1 MVSASPAS
9 LSSADDWLFCVTLCT
24 MAGFREHLCTFLLL
38 GLPASVRS
46 AGSGHLRQLAETYTM
61 NCNADVGFPWFPAMI
76 NALLPHANTNCS
88 ANPPGSIFEL
98 LAGHTQEGSAQC
110 EASYA
115 GMNAAFTPHSN
126 NYGLDITA
134 ILNDVPAGY
143 TADVPLGIRCAV
155 TCAPYMDF
163 REYGCPIPPSLSVHP
178 APAVSFNPHSPT
190 MGGFGTAG
198 STRAMAMSRDGR
210 RVGVGDA
217 NGNVRVYDLENGN
230 EFIIGGSYFTMSQDQ
245 PNQRPGF
252 GHALAFSDDARVLYV
267 TSIGDLDTSYA
278 ETEGFGYTGTMH
290 GFVYVFRYVDSAEG
304 YRAHTSQFDNY
315 NEQTNMFG
323 HSIATNYNG
332 QRVAFGSPCVLN
344 YNYYYNEGFVQ
355 TVFYHDSNLL
365 NSDIYRITGDNNGD
379 EFGCA
384 VAMNRLGSLLAV
396 GICGLEKVQMYNFSD
411 TSSSWIPMGSA
422 ILGSTHGMTGVGF
435 GSALA
440 LDWDGFTLAVGT
452 RGNHDSMIGNQAIV
466 FDWNANTNAWDKR
479 GDAFTNAPSLDASFF
494 TTGVSLQGE
503 NIDNVNPPPCTVAL
517 SADGQT
523 FAFGAPGGD
532 YAQVFGWYGNEWK
545 QMGGNGGA
553 GDLTGDVGGRGGWAV
568 ELSYNGHQVVSLSP
582 SGDGGT
588 GSVDVYDAVIAPSP
602 PPLPPLPP
610 PQSPP
615 PPPPPQEGATNA
627 LSHARLYTHSRRS
640 RVTAI
645 VMPRG
650 RASTARSWLR
660 RQ

>member
-9 LSSADDWLFCVTLCT
+9 LSSADDWLFCVTFCT

-46 AGSGHLRQLAETYTM
+46 AGSGHLRQLAETYTA
-61 NCNADVGFPWFPAMI
+61 NCNADVGFPWFPAMVTVGGYSLVP
-76 NALLPHANTNCS
+76 NVNTNCD
-88 ANPPGSIFEL
+88 ADPAGSIFQV
-98 LAGHTQEGSAQC
+98 LAGHLQEGADEC
-110 EASYA
+110 DATYAALYASWLPYA
-115 GMNAAFTPHSN
+115 NQA
-126 NYGLDITA
+126 GLDVSV

-178 APAVSFNPHSPT
+178 APAVSFNPQSWAAT
-190 MGGFGTAG
+190 ATSTTIGGFGTTG

-230 EFIIGGSYFTMSQDQ
+230 DFIIGDLYFAMSQNQ
-245 PNQRPGF
+245 PNQRQGF

-267 TSIGDLDTSYA
+267 TSIGDLDLSYA
-278 ETEGFGYTGTMH
+278 HTHGFGYTGTMH
-290 GFVYVFRYVDSAEG
+290 GFVYVFTYMNAQQG
-304 YRAHTSQFDNY
+304 YRAHTSQFDGE

-332 QRVAFGSPCVLN
+332 QRVAFGAPCLLN
-344 YNYYYNEGFVQ
+344 YNYNWNEGFVK
-355 TVFYHDSNLL
+355 TVFYHDEGLGA
-365 NSDIYRITGDNNGD
+365 SDTHRITGDNNGD

-396 GICGLEKVQMYNFSD
+396 GICGLEKVQMYNFSN

-422 ILGSTHGMTGVGF
+422 ILGSAHNMIGVGF

-452 RGNHDSMIGNQAIV
+452 RGNHGSVIGNQAIG

-494 TTGVSLQGE
+494 TTGTSL
-503 NIDNVNPPPCTVAL
+503 DN
-517 SADGQT
+517 
-523 FAFGAPGGD
+523 
-532 YAQVFGWYGNEWK
+532 
-545 QMGGNGGA
+545 
-553 GDLTGDVGGRGGWAV
+553 
-568 ELSYNGHQVVSLSP
+568 
-582 SGDGGT
+582 
-588 GSVDVYDAVIAPSP
+588 AVID
-602 PPLPPLPP
+602 
-610 PQSPP
+610 
-615 PPPPPQEGATNA
+615 
-627 LSHARLYTHSRRS
+627 LSLIDISEPT
-640 RVTAI
+640 
-645 VMPRG
+645 
-650 RASTARSWLR
+650 